1 MSQDKITIN
10 DSSMNRRQ
18 LLKVGLIASAACLCP
33 LPALARYNLLNSAP
47 RSLSLFNTHT
57 GEKLQQV
64 VYWEGGDYL
73 PDALHS
79 ISHLLRD
86 HRSGEVK
93 EIDLATIDLLYAL
106 KRKFPVEQPFE
117 IISGYRSPQT
127 NQMLRSA
134 SSGVAKRSL
143 HMQGKAIDLRLPG
156 VPLKTLRQAALELK
170 LGGVGFYP
178 KSDFVH
184 IDTGS
189 VRSW

>member
-1 MSQDKITIN
+1 MLQDKSTTFN
-10 DSSMNRRQ
+10 GTMNRRQ
-18 LLKVGLIASAACLCP
+18 LLKTGLLASLVCLTP
-33 LPALARYNLLNSAP
+33 IPVWARYDLLGSSE

-57 GEKLQQV
+57 GEKLKRV

-79 ISHLLRD
+79 ISYLLRD
-86 HRSGEVK
+86 HRADEVK
-93 EIDLATIDLLYAL
+93 QIDPQTIDMLFAL
-106 KRKFPVEQPFE
+106 KQKFSIEQPFE

-127 NQMLRSA
+127 NRLLRSA
-134 SSGVAKRSL
+134 SNGVAKKSF

-156 VPLKTLRQAALELK
+156 VPLQTLRKAALQLK
-170 LGGVGFYP
+170 LGGVGYYP

-184 IDTGS
+184 VDIGA